1 MSHNHFITIFAE
13 AGERPQVKGRNHQQQ
28 YKRMKNTKNL
38 GWIIAGAVVV
48 VVVLWAIS
56 GYNGLVSMDEQV
68 ANKWSNVETQY
79 QRRADLIP
87 NLVNTVKGYAA
98 HEQSTLESVVKARS
112 EATQVK
118 IDPANLTA
126 EKIAEFQKAQGNVTT
141 ALGRLLMVAENYPQ
155 LKANENF
162 LELQSQ
168 LEGTEN
174 RITVARK
181 DFNDSAKE
189 YNTAIRRFPKNILAG
204 LFGFDKKSY
213 FEAETGAE
221 KAPEVKF

>member
-1 MSHNHFITIFAE
+1 MATFAVAE
-13 AGERPQVKGRNHQQQ
+13 GMATSEKNNHQQQ
-28 YKRMKNTKNL
+28 DKRMKKTKNL

-56 GYNGLVSMDEQV
+56 GYNGLVSIDEQV

-98 HEQSTLESVVKARS
+98 HERSTLESVVKARS

-118 IDPANLTA
+118 IDPADLTP
-126 EKIAEFQKAQGNVTT
+126 ENMAEFQKAQGNVTT

-174 RITVARK
+174 RISVARK
-181 DFNDSAKE
+181 DFNDTAKA

-204 LFGFDKKSY
+204 LFGFDKKTY
-213 FEAETGAE
+213 FEADKGAE

>member
-1 MSHNHFITIFAE
+1 MPIVTKFALYNMHMRQLTNNKE
-13 AGERPQVKGRNHQQQ
+13 KT
-28 YKRMKNTKNL
+28 MKTKKNL
-38 GWIIAGAVVV
+38 GWIIAGAIVVV
-48 VVVLWAIS
+48 IVLWGIS
-56 GYNGLVSMDEQV
+56 GYNGMVSMDEKV
-68 ANKWSNVETQY
+68 SNSWSNVETQY

-87 NLVNTVKGYAA
+87 NLVNTVKGYAT

-118 IDPANLTA
+118 VDPTNLTSEKMA
-126 EKIAEFQKAQGNVTT
+126 EYQKAQGNIST

-174 RITVARK
+174 RINVARK
-181 DFNDSAKE
+181 DFNDAAKE
-189 YNTAIRRFPKNILAG
+189 YNTSIRRFPKNILASM
-204 LFGFDKKSY
+204 FGFEKKAY
-213 FEAETGAE
+213 FEAESGTE